1 MILLDTLQKKPEV
14 GILSAI
20 VSTLLDSQHVWQ
32 FIGIVLGVLIA
43 VVTLILKLI
52 ELKEKIQK
60 KRSQSKHPGSV
71 KD

>member
-1 MILLDTLQKKPEV
+1 M
-14 GILSAI
+14 SA
-20 VSTLLDSQHVWQ
+20 LLDSQHIWQ

-43 VVTLILKLI
+43 VVTLVLKLI

-71 KD
+71 KDK